1 MAAVLMCVAITDIS
15 MSTDNGNSTIRYQWT
30 PTKDYSLDEAT
41 VCSFYDSIEGNCNP
55 GTFKKDTVEGSDKNL
70 VLMSKSATLGLDGKL
85 SGESQWRTVS
95 KEEAYFG
102 MPVIN
107 FRVWSTTVSQDSI
120 YLGLA
125 YCKNVV
131 DKLSDVGVD
140 AQSKSP
146 DVPITATNGQTFDDM
161 PQNVIITAT
170 HSLNFNLCEN
180 DCRIAGLM
188 SLNGTINSEQ
198 ITLQNATIAKGT
210 GLISVQ
216 TKKELWKHELTGE
229 TGFYNTMNIEIRHNP
244 LGFWAIIPNTGT
256 FKWESSRKVPIAN
269 NPQTLS
275 VVTKDG
281 RGYLNCTGDA
291 FVDVCC
297 SLLLYFQM
305 YPGNNWDAL
314 KPFMR
319 DSSTFPNPKGWKS

>member
-1 MAAVLMCVAITDIS
+1 MSSVLMCVALTDIS
-15 MSTDNGNSTIRYQWT
+15 MSTDSGNSSIRYQWK
-30 PTKDYSLDEAT
+30 PTGTYELSDET
-41 VCSFYDSIEGNCNP
+41 VRSFYDSIEGNCNP
-55 GTFKKDTVEGSDKNL
+55 GDFKKDTVEGSKKNL
-70 VLMSKSATLGLDGKL
+70 VLISKTATLALDGTL
-85 SGESQWRTVS
+85 TGESQWRTVS
-95 KEEAYFG
+95 PEEAYFG
-102 MPVIN
+102 MPVID

-140 AQSKSP
+140 ALSKSP

-161 PQNVIITAT
+161 PQNVILTAT
-170 HSLNFNLCEN
+170 HSLNFNLCED

-229 TGFYNTMNIEIRHNP
+229 TGFYNIMNIEIRHNP

-314 KPFMR
+314 KPFTQ